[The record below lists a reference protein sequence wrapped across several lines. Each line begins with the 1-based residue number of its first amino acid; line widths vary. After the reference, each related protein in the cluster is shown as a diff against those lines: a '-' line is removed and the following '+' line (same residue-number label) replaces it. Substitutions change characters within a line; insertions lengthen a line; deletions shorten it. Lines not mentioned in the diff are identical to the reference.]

1 MPEEVAKNSGE
12 TKAHEED
19 LLKEAEPE
27 KPLTPLEQLLRKFRK
42 AYQGSRPA
50 SPATRKEL
58 GKDKSKTLFVLVAAA
73 IGVLLFFLAIFSS
86 PQKSKQ
92 QQVWQHRGQPDL
104 GRRVTPGQ
112 AQQQAGSV
120 TPLLNA
126 QVQNQ
131 TPSSNGEVT
140 PEDIRRTS
148 QPTFGSQPIAPN
160 PTANTLLPPSQNGR
174 SNTQGGASPTSSKVS
189 DNNGGE
195 QYALGKINFPDTA
208 LQKEYAQAG
217 YTPNYAA
224 SNVQSGATTSPK
236 TDDDLKKPSLV
247 FVRNENAARSLARN
261 LTAAGD
267 SVATPVA
274 LSLAQPSLD
283 SILPPGTRLVAR
295 LESPASTAV
304 AGPVV
309 AAIEYNYEQ
318 DGQIVVPAGSKAI
331 GKLEQANPSGY
342 VSLHFTRMD
351 FPDGTSEKID
361 GISMGLNY
369 GPVKGLVNGRRR
381 GARFLVQ
388 TLTGLGTM
396 ASYLVGAGNFSG
408 PLSESG
414 LLRERIADNV
424 GIAGQNELNQLSF
437 NQNIVVTVPGNTRFY
452 IVLQKTEDVSGRTST
467 ARRESDSASSV
478 RNAQSVPNLGE
489 LRELLELQRE
499 MSQLYPEG
507 ASAPSQPSGSQN
519 QQ

>member
-1 MPEEVAKNSGE
+1 MPDEVAKNSGE

-27 KPLTPLEQLLRKFRK
+27 KPLTPLEQILRKFKK
-42 AYQGSRPA
+42 ASQSSRPS

-86 PQKSKQ
+86 PQKPKQ

-131 TPSSNGEVT
+131 ASLTNGEVT

-148 QPTFGSQPIAPN
+148 QPTFGSEAVTPN
-160 PTANTLLPPSQNGR
+160 TAANTLLPP
-174 SNTQGGASPTSSKVS
+174 TQSGPASVQGAATSDSATTGNYS
-189 DNNGGE
+189 GNQ
-195 QYALGKINFPDTA
+195 QYALGKIHFPDTA
-208 LQKEYAQAG
+208 LQKEYEQAG

-224 SNVQSGATTSPK
+224 SDAQSGATPSPK

-247 FVRNENAARSLARN
+247 FVRNENGARSVARN
-261 LTAAGD
+261 LIPAGD
-267 SVATPVA
+267 SVSTPVA

-342 VSLHFTRMD
+342 VSLHFTRME

-361 GISMGLNY
+361 AISMGLNY

-408 PLSESG
+408 PLSENG

-489 LRELLELQRE
+489 LRELLELQQE
-499 MSQLYPEG
+499 MSQLYPQG
-507 ASAPSQPSGSQN
+507 ASAPPQPSGTQG